1 MKLIKR
7 IFFLLVAVTLSTAL
21 SVGTF
26 ASESMASDSENVY
39 TDAETSSEN
48 LHTGGE
54 ADENVGT
61 DGESYKNPFEAA
73 FEAIISY
80 SSEIFSALAFVGTLI
95 VAHFYKKGTLPML
108 RTALSNVSKA
118 LTSVSDKTDGALLP
132 IKEHV
137 AGIEGALEETAT
149 VMEKVSASLEKVEDE
164 LQAVKESRGERETYK
179 TIMLSQIDMLY
190 DIFMSSALPQYKKD
204 EIGEK
209 IGAMKA
215 ELSSSTSIGV

>member
-1 MKLIKR
+1 
-7 IFFLLVAVTLSTAL
+7 
-21 SVGTF
+21 
-26 ASESMASDSENVY
+26 
-39 TDAETSSEN
+39 
-48 LHTGGE
+48 
-54 ADENVGT
+54 
-61 DGESYKNPFEAA
+61 
-73 FEAIISY
+73 
-80 SSEIFSALAFVGTLI
+80 
-95 VAHFYKKGTLPML
+95 ML

-137 AGIEGALEETAT
+137 AGIEGALEDTAT